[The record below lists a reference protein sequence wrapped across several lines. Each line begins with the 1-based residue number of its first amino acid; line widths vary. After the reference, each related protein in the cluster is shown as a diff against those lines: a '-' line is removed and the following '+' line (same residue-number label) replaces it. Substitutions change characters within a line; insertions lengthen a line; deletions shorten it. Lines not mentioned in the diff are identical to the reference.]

1 MNPNLPAGGTPPPHV
16 FHAASAQE
24 VSEDAASSSESV
36 RVSRQRAH
44 NSAMWSS
51 ASFSKKIGC
60 SSSVNERDADQFQS
74 RHLVVPGCRKH
85 LTWILERGRVAF
97 TYGLAGA
104 GPM

>member
-44 NSAMWSS
+44 HSAMWVCG
-51 ASFSKKIGC
+51 FFEKNVWLLQLC
-60 SSSVNERDADQFQS
+60 E
-74 RHLVVPGCRKH
+74 
-85 LTWILERGRVAF
+85 
-97 TYGLAGA
+97 
-104 GPM
+104 